1 MSNRPPDERG
11 VSPVAGKRRL
21 FRSAKARK
29 VALAGGTV
37 AAVGFVVLG
46 LNAAVHDKGPVSK
59 PADTGS
65 SVIAQVTQTPPPPPA
80 PAPPPPQPEPKVVYV
95 HDRLAAPAQHPAV
108 VSGSPDYVRMP
119 TAPAEE
125 AFAVPPPKHNS
136 TDAAT
141 GGHNALS
148 GAPGAAST
156 TRVAFKPSIMAGGKA
171 GPAIRLT
178 YLMMPQLIPC
188 ALDTAMDSTL
198 AGAIM
203 CHTTQ
208 DVLSPD
214 HVLLMPAG
222 TLVVGTY
229 KNDIRQGQSR
239 LFAFAG
245 NAITREGIPIP
256 LDSQVADGLGRAG
269 IEGSVNN
276 HFFERFGAGL
286 LLAGSQ
292 SALQLAQA
300 MVSKGGNSYF
310 QLNSGGGGTDVAT
323 EILRQ
328 QENVAPTISVPPGT
342 IVSIVVDHP
351 IDFSD
356 AIKVRAIR

>member
-1 MSNRPPDERG
+1 M
-11 VSPVAGKRRL
+11 
-21 FRSAKARK
+21 
-29 VALAGGTV
+29 
-37 AAVGFVVLG
+37 
-46 LNAAVHDKGPVSK
+46 
-59 PADTGS
+59 
-65 SVIAQVTQTPPPPPA
+65 
-80 PAPPPPQPEPKVVYV
+80 
-95 HDRLAAPAQHPAV
+95 
-108 VSGSPDYVRMP
+108 
-119 TAPAEE
+119 
-125 AFAVPPPKHNS
+125 
-136 TDAAT
+136 
-141 GGHNALS
+141 
-148 GAPGAAST
+148 
-156 TRVAFKPSIMAGGKA
+156 
-171 GPAIRLT
+171 RLT
-178 YLMMPQLIPC
+178 YLMMPQMIPC
-188 ALDTAMDSTL
+188 ALDTAMDSTI

-222 TLVVGTY
+222 TQVVGTY
-229 KNDIRQGQSR
+229 KNDVRHGQSR

-245 NAITREGIPIP
+245 TAITKEGIPVP

-269 IEGSVNN
+269 IQGDVDN

-286 LLAGSQ
+286 LLSGSQ

-310 QLNSGGGGTDVAT
+310 QLNAGGGGSDVAT

-328 QENVAPTISVPPGT
+328 QENVAPTVSVPRGT

-356 AIKVRAIR
+356 AIKVSTIR